1 MNIGAV
7 TIMIIVMV
15 VVTLLFAWG
24 LQRTYMDKLENS
36 KLTSIVAVGALSV
49 TLLCVLLIRTWN
61 AGRNSGSEP
70 AGITGSASTRSPE
83 FVLSSVVISLTFA
96 VVFCGAAAL
105 CSAVLLRM

>member
-36 KLTSIVAVGALSV
+36 KLTSVVAVGALSV
-49 TLLCVLLIRTWN
+49 TLLCVLLIRTWKRG
-61 AGRNSGSEP
+61 AQQWLS
-70 AGITGSASTRSPE
+70 SASTGSPA
-83 FVLSSVVISLTFA
+83 FCRVSSSHSYLLSFSVA
-96 VVFCGAAAL
+96 
-105 CSAVLLRM
+105 LLRFALLCCCCAL